1 MHFFGGV
8 YFLFFRLFDTDIK
21 LPEGDLIVSYTF
33 KMSETTTCDV
43 FLQLEVKESS
53 GSNAVWILREEEIT
67 HTPQN
72 MTVFTPTGEVSKEI
86 PSATVAATNGWVTR

>member
-1 MHFFGGV
+1 MIEWI
-8 YFLFFRLFDTDIK
+8 FFRLFDTDIK
-21 LPEGDLIVSYTF
+21 LPEHSDLIVSYTF

-72 MTVFTPTGEVSKEI
+72 MTVFTPTGEVLKEI
-86 PSATVAATNGWVTR
+86 PSVTVAATNGWVTR